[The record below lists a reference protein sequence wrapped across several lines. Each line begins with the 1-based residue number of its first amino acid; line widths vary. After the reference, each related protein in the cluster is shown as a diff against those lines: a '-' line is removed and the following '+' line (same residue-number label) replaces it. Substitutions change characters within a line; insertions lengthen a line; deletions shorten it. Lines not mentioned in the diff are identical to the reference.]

1 MGEGVRE
8 GRGQGTLACPNVLPG
23 SLGVLTPGW
32 GGRLPSL
39 SSSAFALGAASAVVS
54 DLSTAAASADVAGS
68 AAVLGADGEDDDR
81 AKVGPTGNGLSSSR
95 SSSTRSSDGLAGSGA
110 AAARGRLKDGA
121 FAFSD
126 GSPLPATAP
135 VVLLV
140 VLLPPNLIGPAVSPV
155 LAGLGVVELLLL
167 LLLLPNL
174 IGPAVSPASATLNAA
189 DAGVPF
195 VLAAPPPNLIG
206 PAVSPASAN
215 LNVMLPSALAAAADG
230 AAAGAGAGDCADGL
244 APALSGC

>member
-1 MGEGVRE
+1 M
-8 GRGQGTLACPNVLPG
+8 ACPNALPG
-23 SLGVLTPGW
+23 SLVVLAPGW

-39 SSSAFALGAASAVVS
+39 SSSAFALGAESAVVS
-54 DLSTAAASADVAGS
+54 DLSTAAASAAVAGS

-126 GSPLPATAP
+126 GGPLPATAP
-135 VVLLV
+135 AVLLV

-155 LAGLGVVELLLL
+155 LAGLGVVVLLLL
-167 LLLLPNL
+167 LLLLPL
-174 IGPAVSPASATLNAA
+174 
-189 DAGVPF
+189 
-195 VLAAPPPNLIG
+195 PPNLIG